1 VLAVRVA
8 IGEAFGQELGK
19 NLTKKLYALLR
30 RLGFKGVFDTNFGA
44 DVTIMEEASEFV
56 QRFKQIKKLG
66 LILLLI
72 HMVLKMQHF

>member
-1 VLAVRVA
+1 
-8 IGEAFGQELGK
+8 
-19 NLTKKLYALLR
+19 LR